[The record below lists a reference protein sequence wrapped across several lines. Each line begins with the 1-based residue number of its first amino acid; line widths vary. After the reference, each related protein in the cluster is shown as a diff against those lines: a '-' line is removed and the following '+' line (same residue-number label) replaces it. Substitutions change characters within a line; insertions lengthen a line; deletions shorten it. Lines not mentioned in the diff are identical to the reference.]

1 MKLFASAIIAF
12 LFTLITIAVQTYTDL
27 QDIPTT
33 LNLTESTIQKP
44 QLLDRHLKPITITY
58 KNYWNLH
65 DIVPLHKVP
74 EFLKQ
79 AFIISEDKRFYN
91 HHGPDWAARAHALW
105 QNIFAMSNVRG
116 ASTISEQTIKMLHPR
131 PRTIWTRW
139 LEGFEAAQLE
149 KRFSKN
155 EILEFYLNQVPYSAQ
170 RRGVTQAARYYFDRD
185 LETLNYQ
192 EMMTIAV
199 LVRAPSRLDPIKNPD
214 VVKPAVKRLAK
225 LMNKSISWSNTTSQQ
240 ESGSIKASHFAS
252 YIYKQ
257 NNESRKTKT
266 RKIKTTL
273 DRNLQQVT
281 QQILEQ
287 RIIDLK
293 NSNVKNGAVLIIDHK
308 TNEVLSWVVAGDSQ
322 AEYPGGGIDAV
333 TTPRQPGSTL
343 KPLLYTLA
351 LEHGFTAATL
361 IDDRSLSE
369 SVGFG
374 QHTYRNYSRRHYGL
388 ISVREA
394 LGNSLNIPA
403 VKTLQ
408 KVGTENFLNILHQ
421 LGMSSLQKHPDLY
434 GDGLALGNGEI
445 TLYELVQAYTTLAR
459 QGNYKP
465 LSVNRDKYYD
475 HKNKNIFTP
484 ESTSL
489 IANILSDPKAR
500 RREFGT
506 GGLLN
511 FPIQTAVKTGTSNDY
526 RDAWAVGYD
535 HHHTVGVWMGNMDRT
550 GMKEITGSI
559 GPAFVLRSVF
569 SELNKHKKPQ
579 ALFFS
584 PKLVN
589 AEVCTEN
596 GLPFSLENKNCTT
609 INEWFIPG
617 TIPENIP
624 ELNPKSQQK
633 IVIKNDHK
641 IRIQQPSPNLQI
653 AMDPRIPDHKEKFI
667 FSLNNPNENRKVKWI
682 LNDKL
687 LAETEDYNYQWK
699 LEKGSHQL
707 QAEASINGQY
717 IKTPL
722 VKFLVK

>member
-1 MKLFASAIIAF
+1 MIKRTIHIFSFSYILCVLILFF
-12 LFTLITIAVQTYTDL
+12 QTHRDL
-27 QDIPTT
+27 QTIPET
-33 LNLTESTIQKP
+33 LNVSGSTVQKP

-65 DIVPLHKVP
+65 DFVPLYEIP
-74 EFLKQ
+74 EFLKH
-79 AFIISEDKRFYN
+79 AFIVSEDKRFYD
-91 HHGPDWAARAHALW
+91 HHGVDWTARLHALW
-105 QNIFAMSNVRG
+105 QNISAMRNVRG

-185 LETLNYQ
+185 LATLNHQ
-192 EMMTIAV
+192 EMMTLAV

-214 VVKPAVKRLAK
+214 AVKPAVERLAE
-225 LMNKSISWSNTTSQQ
+225 LMNEPINWSNTISAK
-240 ESGSIKASHFAS
+240 ELNSIKASHFAS
-252 YIYKQ
+252 YVYKK
-257 NNESRKTKT
+257 NNQELKSNIH
-266 RKIKTTL
+266 KIKTTL
-273 DRNLQQVT
+273 DQNIQNIT

-287 RIIDLK
+287 RILDLK
-293 NSNVKNGAVLIIDHK
+293 NSNVQNGAVLIVDHK
-308 TNEVLSWVVAGDSQ
+308 NNEILSWVVAGDSQ
-322 AEYPGGGIDAV
+322 AEYPGNGIDAV

-351 LEHGFTAATL
+351 LEKGFTAATL
-361 IDDRSLSE
+361 IHDSPLSE

-374 QHTYRNYSRRHYGL
+374 QHTYRNYSRQHYGL

-408 KVGTENFLNILHQ
+408 KVGTENFLNLLHK
-421 LGMSSLQKHPDLY
+421 LGISSLQKHPDLY

-445 TLYELVQAYTTLAR
+445 TLYELVQAYSTLPR
-459 QGNYKP
+459 QGNYKS
-465 LSVNRDKYYD
+465 LSINRDQYLD
-475 HKNKNIFTP
+475 HKSKKIFTS

-500 RREFGT
+500 RREFGS

-526 RDAWAVGYD
+526 RDAWAIGFDYNY
-535 HHHTVGVWMGNMDRT
+535 TVGIWMGNMDRT
-550 GMKEITGSI
+550 SMKEITGSI

-569 SELNKHKKPQ
+569 AELNKHKKSQ
-579 ALFFS
+579 ALYFS
-584 PKLVN
+584 PKLVK
-589 AEVCTEN
+589 AKLCTET
-596 GLPFSLENKNCTT
+596 GLPRTSGQEKCTQ

-617 TIPENIP
+617 SVPEHKVKP
-624 ELNPKSQQK
+624 VVKK
-633 IVIKNDHK
+633 DHK
-641 IRIQQPSPNLQI
+641 IRIQQPTPNLQI

-667 FSLNNPNENRKVKWI
+667 FSLNNPDQNQQVKWI
-682 LNDKL
+682 LNGQL
-687 LAETEDYNYQWK
+687 LAETSSSEFHWK
-699 LEKGSHQL
+699 IEKGAHRL
-707 QAEASINGQY
+707 QAELLNNDQL
-717 IKTPL
+717 IKTRS
-722 VKFLVK
+722 VNFLVK